1 MSDKEFNS
9 YIAEAP
15 DPAPELEGDVKD
27 TETKETDTKDLDVKI
42 DDTPNSSGDKEEDG
56 GEIVAKIQRDVLGQP
71 DPNAKEEDGTDIPD
85 AFTNACLKQGWTE
98 DEIKEF
104 ASDLDDAALLSLIP
118 ELLNIEDKQ
127 EKSELGEGQAKQDAG
142 RISSAED
149 KSKAADETA
158 KKAAGPSS
166 SAEPTNEELAALKKE
181 LAEIKES
188 IGASKKERDVKEE
201 MAMVETVNQ
210 VFDEVSKEFEIFGK
224 TEELLKYP
232 AGPKKGQ
239 IVPTSPAMIA
249 RSDVWDKAAP
259 FIQSGIPVKDAM
271 DIALTWYKGKNLAK
285 DVQRNMIKDLKK
297 HEKKL
302 SAKRSG
308 KETVKVYDS
317 EEERQAEVVREA
329 ARKAGIKGKYGD

>member
-1 MSDKEFNS
+1 MADKETEFNS

-15 DPAPELEGDVKD
+15 EPAQELEGDVKD
-27 TETKETDTKDLDVKI
+27 GDKQKEEQKLEVKVDDV
-42 DDTPNSSGDKEEDG
+42 PNSSGEKEESGAD
-56 GEIVAKIQRDVLGQP
+56 VVTKIQREVLGEP
-71 DPNAKEEDGTDIPD
+71 DPKEKDEDGTDIPD
-85 AFTNACLKQGWTE
+85 SFTNACLKQGWTE

-104 ASDLDDAALLSLIP
+104 ASGLDDAALLELIP
-118 ELLNIEDKQ
+118 ELSSTDDGHDAAKQ
-127 EKSELGEGQAKQDAG
+127 KDSELGEGQAKQKTG
-142 RISSAED
+142 ETR
-149 KSKAADETA
+149 KATEEAA
-158 KKAAGPSS
+158 KK
-166 SAEPTNEELAALKKE
+166 EPTNEELAVVKKE
-181 LAEIKES
+181 LAEIKEQ
-188 IGASKKERDVKEE
+188 IGEAKKERTAKEE
-201 MAMVETVNQ
+201 EATLQTVNQ
-210 VFDEVSKEFEIFGK
+210 VFDEASKDFEIFGK

-239 IVPTSPAMIA
+239 LVPTSPAMTA
-249 RSDVWDKAAP
+249 RVEVWDKAVP

-271 DIALTWYKGKNLAK
+271 EIALTWYKGAYLEK

-308 KETVKVYDS
+308 KETVKTYES

>member
-9 YIAEAP
+9 YIENVEAP
-15 DPAPELEGDVKD
+15 AKELEGDVK
-27 TETKETDTKDLDVKI
+27 EKEEEKLEVKVDDV
-42 DDTPNSSGDKEEDG
+42 PNSSGEKEEDG
-56 GEIVAKIQRDVLGQP
+56 GEVVAKIKREVLGEP
-71 DPNAKEEDGTDIPD
+71 DPKESEKEGEDIPD
-85 AFTNACLKQGWTE
+85 AFTNACLEQGWAE

-104 ASDLDDAALLSLIP
+104 AADLDDAALLSLIP
-118 ELLNIEDKQ
+118 ELLGKEEKQ
-127 EKSELGEGQAKQDAG
+127 EKSESGKGQTKQEVK
-142 RISSAED
+142 AEAVD
-149 KSKAADETA
+149 GTA
-158 KKAAGPSS
+158 KK
-166 SAEPTNEELAALKKE
+166 EPTNEELTLVKKE
-181 LAEIKES
+181 LAEIREQIS
-188 IGASKKERDVKEE
+188 EAKKDRATKEE
-201 MAMVETVNQ
+201 EVTVQTVNQ
-210 VFDEVSKEFEIFGK
+210 VFDEVSKDFEIFGK

-239 IVPTSPAMIA
+239 LVPTSPAMTA
-249 RSDVWDKAAP
+249 RSEVWDKAVP

-271 DIALTWYKGKNLAK
+271 EIALTWYKGAHLEK

-308 KETVKVYDS
+308 KETVKTYES